1 MGKLSN
7 KISEKY
13 DEFDTAGEKFLYV
26 LVILFF
32 AAVLFVVIGFTEMWL
47 WNWLMPFIFGLP
59 KLSFWQTV
67 GLDFLTFLFF
77 YQSKHN

>member
-1 MGKLSN
+1 MSELSK

-13 DEFDTAGEKFLYV
+13 DEFDTAGEKFAYI

-32 AAVLFVVIGFTEMWL
+32 GAVLFVAIGFTEMWL

-67 GLDFLTFLFF
+67 GLDALIFLFF
-77 YQSKHN
+77 GHPKS

>member
-1 MGKLSN
+1 MSELSK

-13 DEFDTAGEKFLYV
+13 DEFDTAGEKFAYV

-32 AAVLFVVIGFTEMWL
+32 AAVIFVAIGFAEMWL

-67 GLDFLTFLFF
+67 GLDALIFLLF
-77 YQSKHN
+77 YQSKS